1 MRAKGLASGNKFIT
15 NQAPKTEERKK
26 EDQSDDEEEDY
37 KPKKGAGP
45 KKSVAGSGDLEPSM
59 IGKKRVL
66 GLQKKDLAPQ
76 QSGSSAQF
84 SDENKN
90 AANKMTA
97 RSRSASRVSGKE
109 EHAATNQK
117 QKKVK

>member
-1 MRAKGLASGNKFIT
+1 LRAKGLASGNKFIT

-66 GLQKKDLAPQ
+66 GL
-76 QSGSSAQF
+76 
-84 SDENKN
+84 
-90 AANKMTA
+90 
-97 RSRSASRVSGKE
+97 
-109 EHAATNQK
+109 
-117 QKKVK
+117 